1 MRQYELIIGVPIVLS
16 GTINMDDYLK
26 DNEENAYRVTDLNI
40 DFEIRKDNTH
50 QPNKGYIT
58 LYNLPDGFVEYINQ
72 NAGKPL
78 AILLRAGYTDTG
90 MNTLFS
96 GEVSFFEDNWDGDLI
111 TRKTKL
117 TLGDGEL
124 ALKTATT
131 ARSYRTNTKLNTILD
146 DLISDLALPKG
157 QIIRYSDNDVLPFSK
172 SFTGTA
178 SENLRNLANSTGR
191 TFSVQDSSIY
201 FTVRGKALPQ
211 NIFILNESSGLIG
224 IPTPRTMSA
233 KQEYILQQKKDKT
246 KKEEL
251 KKKYQNKEDVGL
263 TVSCLLNGAVL
274 PETTVY
280 LDSIYLKGF
289 YKAVEVIHTGSYEG
303 DGDGSWTTEMKLAE
317 VQGKLE

>member
-1 MRQYELIIGVPIVLS
+1 MIIIPQTKGGVGKSTVAMQVIAPYLYKKHGKKITYIEIDDENNDSRSFTRTEIVNKRMLGTNRLSELDELIL
-16 GTINMDDYLK
+16 MDDNHEVIVDVGGNKTSSLVL
-26 DNEENAYRVTDLNI
+26 EEIKKVGSFGNI
-40 DFEIRKDNTH
+40 KWII
-50 QPNKGYIT
+50 P
-58 LYNLPDGFVEYINQ
+58 
-72 NAGKPL
+72 
-78 AILLRAGYTDTG
+78 
-90 MNTLFS
+90 
-96 GEVSFFEDNWDGDLI
+96 
-111 TRKTKL
+111 
-117 TLGDGEL
+117 LGDGEL

-157 QIIRYSDNDVLPFSK
+157 QIIRYSDNVVLPFSK

-178 SENLRNLANSTGR
+178 SENLRNLASSTGR
-191 TFSVQDSSIY
+191 TFSVQDSSVY
-201 FTVRGKALPQ
+201 FTVKGKALPQ

-233 KQEYILQQKKDKT
+233 KQEYILQQKKDKA

-303 DGDGSWTTEMKLAE
+303 DGEGSWTTEMKLAE

>member
-1 MRQYELIIGVPIVLS
+1 
-16 GTINMDDYLK
+16 
-26 DNEENAYRVTDLNI
+26 
-40 DFEIRKDNTH
+40 
-50 QPNKGYIT
+50 
-58 LYNLPDGFVEYINQ
+58 
-72 NAGKPL
+72 
-78 AILLRAGYTDTG
+78 

-96 GEVSFFEDNWDGDLI
+96 GEVSFFEDDWDGDLI

-172 SFTGTA
+172 SFTGAA
-178 SENLRNLANSTGR
+178 SENLRNLASSTGR
-191 TFSVQDSSIY
+191 TFSVQDSSVY
-201 FTVRGKALPQ
+201 FTVKGKALPQ

-233 KQEYILQQKKDKT
+233 KQEYVLQQKKDKA

-289 YKAVEVIHTGSYEG
+289 YKAIGVIHTGSYEG
-303 DGDGSWTTEMKLAE
+303 AGVS
-317 VQGKLE
+317 